1 MDPERAE
8 AISHFF
14 DQLFNFFF
22 AMIGV
27 PIFLVVLIGSFILYQ
42 VYKPSRQDKIENWLD
57 QKLASVPTKKQSQRS
72 AIRTISLMFFELI
85 KHYNFLGHHNLSF
98 DAIETSIDKVTK
110 ICQEHAL
117 PFEIVEHYITACI
130 SLVNTDK
137 YAPIHLKLTTK
148 FNR

>member
-42 VYKPSRQDKIENWLD
+42 VYKPSRQDKIEN
-57 QKLASVPTKKQSQRS
+57 
-72 AIRTISLMFFELI
+72 
-85 KHYNFLGHHNLSF
+85 
-98 DAIETSIDKVTK
+98 
-110 ICQEHAL
+110 
-117 PFEIVEHYITACI
+117 
-130 SLVNTDK
+130 
-137 YAPIHLKLTTK
+137 
-148 FNR
+148 